1 MMARSL
7 RSRSL
12 HDVSA
17 ARQPTASRACKQ
29 RRAAARQQSN
39 VKRKAL
45 LRVIDP
51 EFPYFD
57 HRPRRTVGGLRAEKK
72 KLLPAFNVIE
82 REEDLLLTADTP
94 GVPKESLRVDVVE
107 GKVLVISSSWEKE
120 SKEEE
125 EGRIL
130 REERVH
136 SSFSRSVRLP
146 ESVDAGAIRAKYENG
161 VLHVTIPKK
170 KTEDNSQSSVNIE

>member
-39 VKRKAL
+39 VQRKAL

-72 KLLPAFNVIE
+72 KLLPEGPQARAFPAVTKSE
-82 REEDLLLTADTP
+82 RPIYIYIDRWQAVKGDH
-94 GVPKESLRVDVVE
+94 
-107 GKVLVISSSWEKE
+107 EKE
-120 SKEEE
+120 
-125 EGRIL
+125 
-130 REERVH
+130 
-136 SSFSRSVRLP
+136 
-146 ESVDAGAIRAKYENG
+146 
-161 VLHVTIPKK
+161 T
-170 KTEDNSQSSVNIE
+170 TT